1 MKKNQQIMLTCSGV
15 MLVLQS
21 IAYYLVWNAGYSL
34 IFTRRMFLIVLL
46 TLAYLLLTV
55 RRIDSKDSESMTG
68 FCIAYIVAL
77 FTLFP
82 LIGTLIVLNY
92 LLILI
97 ELAVII
103 LAIDVAILDRRE
115 GNDSK
120 KYN

>member
-1 MKKNQQIMLTCSGV
+1 MKKNQQVMIIYSGV

-55 RRIDSKDSESMTG
+55 RRVDSNDSESMTG

-77 FTLFP
+77 FMLFP
-82 LIGTLIVLNY
+82 LLGALIVLNFG
-92 LLILI
+92 L
-97 ELAVII
+97 II
-103 LAIDVAILDRRE
+103 LEAIIVSLAIVVAIVDKRKE
-115 GNDSK
+115 
-120 KYN
+120 